1 MKIIIVGAGEVGTHL
16 AKLLAKE
23 HINITL
29 MDENPDRLEDL
40 ETNYDMLTKV
50 GLPTSIQDLKD
61 VGVKGADLF
70 IAVTPSESVNMTS
83 CMIATNLGAKKTLA
97 RIDNHEYLIPKNKD
111 FFEKLGVDYLIYPEM
126 LASQEIAS
134 SLETTWMRQNLSFC
148 KGELILIGLK
158 VRDNALILDKKFK
171 TGFFD
176 HKRFRIVAIKRG
188 NTTIIPGG
196 SDEIKANDIV
206 YFITRQEDIS
216 FLREQAGKVD
226 YKINSAMIMG
236 GSQIAQ
242 ETAQILPSNIKV
254 KIFEKDREKSF
265 LIAEKCPHAMVI
277 NGDATDLDLLKEEG
291 IQNTDAF
298 IAVTSNS
305 EANILACLAAK
316 RFGVKKTVAEVENI
330 DYIMLAQSMDIGTV
344 INKKVIAAGYI
355 YQLTLDAD
363 VLDVHTLAS
372 VDAEVVE
379 FIAKKGSKITKS
391 KIKNLRLPENVNI
404 GGYIRNGEG
413 FIVAGDTLIQPDD
426 HVICF
431 CVSSAIRQIENL
443 FN

>member
-1 MKIIIVGAGEVGTHL
+1 MPLFLIKIQ
-16 AKLLAKE
+16 K
-23 HINITL
+23 
-29 MDENPDRLEDL
+29 
-40 ETNYDMLTKV
+40 
-50 GLPTSIQDLKD
+50 
-61 VGVKGADLF
+61 
-70 IAVTPSESVNMTS
+70 
-83 CMIATNLGAKKTLA
+83 C
-97 RIDNHEYLIPKNKD
+97 
-111 FFEKLGVDYLIYPEM
+111 
-126 LASQEIAS
+126 
-134 SLETTWMRQNLSFC
+134 
-148 KGELILIGLK
+148 
-158 VRDNALILDKKFK
+158 
-171 TGFFD
+171 FFD

-188 NTTIIPGG
+188 NITIIPVDRMK
-196 SDEIKANDIV
+196 SKPMTL
-206 YFITRQEDIS
+206 YSFITRQEDIS

-236 GSQIAQ
+236 GSQI
-242 ETAQILPSNIKV
+242 ILRNRANFCLLTSRSKYLR
-254 KIFEKDREKSF
+254 KTERKFFDCR
-265 LIAEKCPHAMVI
+265 KCPHAMVI

>member
-40 ETNYDMLTKV
+40 EANYDMLTRE
-50 GLPTSIQDLKD
+50 GLPTSIQDLQN
-61 VGVKGADLF
+61 VGVKDADLF

-97 RIDNHEYLIPKNKD
+97 RIDNHEYLIPKNKE

-134 SLETTWMRQNLSFC
+134 SLETTWLRQNLSFC
-148 KGELILIGLK
+148 KGELILLGIK

-171 TGFFD
+171 TGYFD
-176 HKRFRIVAIKRG
+176 HKRYRVVAIKRG

-196 SDEIKANDIV
+196 ADEIKANDIV
-206 YFITRQEDIS
+206 YFITRPEDVS
-216 FLREQAGKVD
+216 FLKEQAGKVD

-236 GSQIAQ
+236 GSRIAQ
-242 ETAQILPSNIKV
+242 KTVQILPSHISIKLL
-254 KIFEKDREKSF
+254 EKDREKSF
-265 LIAEKCPHAMVI
+265 LLAEKCQRAMVI
-277 NGDATDLDLLKEEG
+277 NGDATDLELLKEEG
-291 IQNTDAF
+291 IQSTDAF

-316 RFGVKKTVAEVENI
+316 RLGVRKTVAEVENI

-344 INKKVIAAGYI
+344 INKKVITAGYI

-363 VLDVHTLAS
+363 VLDVRTLTSA
-372 VDAEVVE
+372 DAEVVE

-391 KIKNLRLPENVNI
+391 KIKNLKLPENVNI
-404 GGYIRNGEG
+404 GGYVRNEEG
-413 FIVAGDTLIQPDD
+413 FIVAGDTIIQEED

>member
-40 ETNYDMLTKV
+40 EANYDMLTRE
-50 GLPTSIQDLKD
+50 GLPTSIQDLQN
-61 VGVKGADLF
+61 VGVKDADLF

-97 RIDNHEYLIPKNKD
+97 RIDNHEYLIPKNKE

-134 SLETTWMRQNLSFC
+134 SLETTWLRQNLSFC
-148 KGELILIGLK
+148 KGELILLGIK

-171 TGFFD
+171 TGYFD
-176 HKRFRIVAIKRG
+176 HKRYRVVAIKRG

-196 SDEIKANDIV
+196 ADEIKANDIV
-206 YFITRQEDIS
+206 YFITRPEDVS
-216 FLREQAGKVD
+216 FLKEQAGKVD

-236 GSQIAQ
+236 GSRIAQ
-242 ETAQILPSNIKV
+242 KTVQILPSHISIKLL
-254 KIFEKDREKSF
+254 EKDREKSF
-265 LIAEKCPHAMVI
+265 LLAEKCQRAMVI
-277 NGDATDLDLLKEEG
+277 NGDATDLELLKEEG
-291 IQNTDAF
+291 IQSTDAF

-316 RFGVKKTVAEVENI
+316 RLGVRKTVAEVENI

-344 INKKVIAAGYI
+344 INKKVITAGYI

-363 VLDVHTLAS
+363 VLDVRTLTSA
-372 VDAEVVE
+372 DAEVVE

-391 KIKNLRLPENVNI
+391 KIKNLKLPENVNI
-404 GGYIRNGEG
+404 GGYVRNEEG
-413 FIVAGDTLIQPDD
+413 FIVAGDTIIQPED